1 MSIISVGIII
11 FFVFIIL
18 IQLLDVA
25 VSEAAEKVK
34 ERKKK

>member
-11 FFVFIIL
+11 FFALFIL

-25 VSEAAEKVK
+25 VSEVEEKVK
-34 ERKKK
+34 KRKKK